1 MPSIPISDGVS
12 VTADAQL
19 APFSS
24 LAKYAKDLPKL
35 LTGGIDLS
43 TWKVLTL
50 ADPAVQSLDAG
61 LSLSEPIPLTAP
73 APALTLGADATV
85 HFEVVT
91 GAMFSPDHYGDNIA
105 IPAGQCA
112 VRLGVDAN
120 VSASASLPSGSAT
133 FGIDATAGI
142 EIDSYRVF
150 PAGDG
155 APTVLDALQQS
166 LGELVIPFESDDV
179 SAMPAGAVVTLGGSG
194 SLKFSASANLLAISN
209 PLATVTLPAPVP
221 GLAVTQGASV
231 TIGASWEIAC
241 QYQVRVQK
249 LDANRVHLGWYRRHS
264 SEFTVSASAKAGIS
278 AGTSSTNLFPMLVG
292 AISADAKADDDE
304 LTRAGLDSATA
315 AAIEGTVKKAVNRK
329 LELALAAEFG
339 SLASDEAAFL
349 YELNL
354 DAMGDAAHAALD
366 LALHGDLS
374 GFSEPPAGIT
384 EVRSIL
390 TRARSSRFTF
400 KINLLGIFNFISIS
414 KLALTGTVTWTPSTG
429 ELFIVDTATA
439 QRIQTTS
446 VNFGADEQ
454 KLRSVMA
461 ESFLI
466 TAAYRGSQT
475 AIAPPHLKSTHTF
488 FRLDNNTSRDELRR
502 FSMALD
508 AVRIAPTALPAGV
521 DSFGRTT
528 VHLEADYDAD
538 SSLALFLNDAGQ
550 PRPVEEY
557 EAAGRLALQ
566 LLIPADGDDEFRLRP
581 THDDALWARMKDL
594 GPANFGQLFPSSL
607 QANVIV
613 SDYLTIRWWS
623 DSMHGAATLIQ
634 QILRPGA
641 ANSEA
646 LRQDLARHLKDV
658 ASKAREQFGTPW
670 GLVAMYRV
678 SGARA
683 IAGGSITGPRYVFT
697 SERPMRAIV

>member
-12 VTADAQL
+12 LTADAEL

-24 LAKYAKDLPKL
+24 LVKYAKDLPKL
-35 LTGGIDLS
+35 VTGGIDLN

-50 ADPAVQSLDAG
+50 ADPAVQSLGAG
-61 LSLSEPIPLTAP
+61 LSVSEPIPLSPP
-73 APALTLGADATV
+73 APELTLGADAAV

-91 GAMFSPDHYGDNIA
+91 GKMFSPDHYGDNIA
-105 IPAGQCA
+105 IPSGQCA
-112 VRLGVDAN
+112 VRLGVSAS
-120 VSASASLPSGSAT
+120 VSAGASLPSGSAT

-142 EIDSYRVF
+142 SIDSYRTF
-150 PAGDG
+150 SAGDD
-155 APTVLDALQQS
+155 APTVLDALQHS
-166 LGELVIPFESDDV
+166 LGELVIPFQTDDV
-179 SAMPAGAVVTLGGSG
+179 HAMPAGVVVTLGGSG
-194 SLKFSASANLLAISN
+194 SLRFSASANLLAISN
-209 PLATVTLPAPVP
+209 PLATVTLPAPIP
-221 GLAVTQGASV
+221 ALAVTQGASV
-231 TIGASWEIAC
+231 TIGASWEIGC
-241 QYQVRVQK
+241 EYQVRVQK
-249 LDANRVHLGWYRRHS
+249 LDAARVRLGWYRKHS
-264 SEFTVSASAKAGIS
+264 SEFIVSAAAKAGVS
-278 AGTSSTNLFPMLVG
+278 AGTSSMNLFPMLVG

-304 LTRAGLDSATA
+304 LKRAGLDTATA
-315 AAIEGTVKKAVNRK
+315 VAIESTVKKAVNRK

-354 DAMGDAAHAALD
+354 DAMGDAADAALD

-374 GFSEPPAGIT
+374 GFAEPPAGIT

-390 TRARSSRFTF
+390 TRARASRFTF
-400 KINLLGIFNFISIS
+400 KINLLGIFNFMSIS

-429 ELFIVDTATA
+429 ELFIVDQATA
-439 QRIQTTS
+439 QRIQTAS

-454 KLRSVMA
+454 KLRSAMA

-475 AIAPPHLKSTHTF
+475 AIAPPQLKSTHSF
-488 FRLDNNTSRDELRR
+488 FRLDNNTNRDELHR
-502 FSMALD
+502 FAMALD
-508 AVRIAPTALPAGV
+508 AVRLSPTALPDA

-528 VHLEADYDAD
+528 LHLDAAYDND
-538 SSLALFLNDAGQ
+538 TSLALFLNDAGQ
-550 PRPVEEY
+550 PRSVEEY

-566 LLIPADGDDEFRLRP
+566 SLIPADGDDAFRLRP

-613 SDYLTIRWWS
+613 SDYLTIRWWA
-623 DSMHGAATLIQ
+623 DSMQSTATLIQ

-641 ANSEA
+641 ANSDA

-658 ASKAREQFGTPW
+658 TSKAREQFGTPW

-683 IAGGSITGPRYVFT
+683 IAAGSITGPRYVFT
-697 SERPMRAIV
+697 SERPLAAIV